1 MAESKY
7 DIVIIGSGI
16 GGLVCGNLLAKE
28 GLRIAVLEKNKQIG
42 GSLQTFARDKTI
54 FDSGVHYI
62 GGLDKGQNLYQ
73 IFDYLGVMD
82 KLKLQRM
89 DENGFDRI
97 IIGNDTKEYRLAQ
110 GYENFVQQ
118 LLKDF
123 PEEETALRNYC
134 KKIKAVCAK
143 FPLYNLRTKGL
154 YEEKAEALREDTRT
168 VIESLTD
175 NEKLQ
180 AVLVG
185 NNALYVGIPYET
197 PFYVHALIVNSY
209 IESAWKCING
219 GSQIGKL
226 LSANI
231 RSLGGEIFR
240 HCDVQKI
247 HVEGDKAIYA
257 ETADGRKFYADKFIS
272 NIHPSKT
279 MELTTTDVI
288 RKVYRRRLRNLPH
301 TISSFLV
308 HIVLKKDC
316 FRYLKHNYY
325 FHKEGEIWNLT
336 EYTEDNWPLGYA
348 IFLPPASQTEEF
360 AKAMT
365 IFTYMRYEEV
375 APWQD
380 TFNTVLFENE
390 RGESYK
396 AFKRYKA
403 GILIDT
409 VEERFPGLKNC
420 IASYT
425 TSTPLSYRDYIG
437 NYDGSLYGIA
447 KDYKDPLKTFISP
460 RTKVQNLYLT
470 GQNINIHGVLGST
483 ISSLL
488 TCITLLE
495 SEEIVEKIKNAQTE
509 KNR

>member
-1 MAESKY
+1 MAAMKY

-16 GGLVCGNLLAKE
+16 GGLVCANLLAKE
-28 GLRIAVLEKNKQIG
+28 GFRVAVLEKNKQIG
-42 GSLQTFARDKTI
+42 GSLQTFSRDKTI

-73 IFDYLGVMD
+73 IFKYLAVMD

-89 DENGFDRI
+89 DEDGFDRI
-97 IIGNDTKEYRLAQ
+97 IIGNDMHEYRLAQ

-123 PEEETALRNYC
+123 PEEEMAIRNYC
-134 KKIKAVCAK
+134 KRIKATCSK

-154 YEEKAEALREDTRT
+154 YEEKAEALTEDTRT

-209 IESAWKCING
+209 IESSWKCING
-219 GSQIGKL
+219 GSQIGKI
-226 LSANI
+226 LSTNI
-231 RSLGGEIFR
+231 RELGGDILR

-247 HVEGDKAIYA
+247 QVEGDRAVYA
-257 ETADGRKFYADKFIS
+257 ETTDGRKFYADTFIS

-279 MELTTTDVI
+279 LELTDTDVI
-288 RKVYRRRLRNLPH
+288 RKVYRRRLRSLPH

-308 HIVLKKDC
+308 HIVLKKNC
-316 FRYLKHNYY
+316 FRYQKCNYY
-325 FHKEGEIWNLT
+325 YHKEGEIWNLT

-348 IFLPPASQTEEF
+348 VFLPPSSQTEEF
-360 AKAMT
+360 AQAMT
-365 IFTYMRYEEV
+365 IFTYMRYEDV
-375 APWQD
+375 APWQN
-380 TFNTVLFENE
+380 TFNTVLSEQE
-390 RGESYK
+390 RGESYE

-425 TSTPLSYRDYIG
+425 ASTPLSYRDYIG

-483 ISSLL
+483 ISGLL
-488 TCITLLE
+488 TCITLLGNE
-495 SEEIVEKIKNAQTE
+495 DIVEKIKNAE
-509 KNR
+509 AEENS

>member
-1 MAESKY
+1 MTAAKY

-16 GGLVCGNLLAKE
+16 GGLICGNLLCRE
-28 GLRIAVLEKNKQIG
+28 GYKVCVLEKNKQIG
-42 GSLQTFARDKTI
+42 GSLQTFSRDKTI

-73 IFDYLGVMD
+73 IFNYLGVMD

-89 DENGFDRI
+89 DMDGFDRI
-97 IIGNDTKEYRLAQ
+97 IIGKDRHEYRLAQ

-123 PEEETALRNYC
+123 PGEETAIRNYC
-134 KKIKAVCAK
+134 EKVKDTCSK

-154 YEEKAEALREDTRT
+154 YEEKAEVLTEDTRA

-175 NEKLQ
+175 NTTLQ

-197 PFYVHALIVNSY
+197 PFYVHALILNSY

-219 GSQIGKL
+219 GSQIGKIL
-226 LSANI
+226 AANI
-231 RSLGGEIFR
+231 RACGGELLR

-247 HVEGDKAIYA
+247 HAEGDRALYV
-257 ETADGRKFYADKFIS
+257 ETADGRRFYADKFIS
-272 NIHPSKT
+272 NIHPSRT
-279 MELTTTDVI
+279 LEMTDTEVI
-288 RKVYRRRLRNLPH
+288 RKVYRRRLRSLPH

-316 FRYLKHNYY
+316 FRYRKHNYY
-325 FHKEGEIWNLT
+325 YHREGEIWNLT

-348 IFLPPASQTEEF
+348 VFFPPASQTEEF
-360 AKAMT
+360 AQAMT

-380 TFNTVLFENE
+380 TFNTVSHEHD
-390 RGESYK
+390 RGESYE

-403 GILIDT
+403 GIVIDA
-409 VEERFPGLKNC
+409 VEEHFPGLKSC
-420 IASYT
+420 IASYSV
-425 TSTPLSYRDYIG
+425 STPLSYRDYIG

-447 KDYKDPLKTFISP
+447 KDHKNPMKTFISP

-483 ISSLL
+483 ISGLL
-488 TCITLLE
+488 TCITLLG
-495 SEEIVEKIKNAQTE
+495 SEDIVEKIKNAQGQE
-509 KNR
+509 NI